1 MVMTLVDSIHDGLG
15 AVDLVHGYQA
25 PVMNLG
31 EAVILTVVI
40 IIGYVLPQLN
50 VRKEEEEKKKKVDTY
65 YC

>member
-1 MVMTLVDSIHDGLG
+1 
-15 AVDLVHGYQA
+15 
-25 PVMNLG
+25 MNLG